1 MSNSVCAEVLSNF
14 CLDLALQKHRSLFC
28 FIFFLLIGLL
38 ISKSNLCSINHIP
51 RETYYF
57 YHLKKADA
65 ETQSR
70 FMCGWVYVSVGVPEL
85 NQPVGLTR
93 EE

>member
-1 MSNSVCAEVLSNF
+1 MSNSMCAEVLSNF
-14 CLDLALQKHRSLFC
+14 CLDLALRKHRPLFC

-70 FMCGWVYVSVGVPEL
+70 FMCCWVYVSVGVPEL